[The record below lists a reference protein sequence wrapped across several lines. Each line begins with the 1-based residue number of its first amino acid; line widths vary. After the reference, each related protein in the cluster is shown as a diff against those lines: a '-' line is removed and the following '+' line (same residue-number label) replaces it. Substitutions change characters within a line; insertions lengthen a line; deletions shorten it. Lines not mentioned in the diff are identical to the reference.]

1 MPSRRSDSVKIR
13 TVRFFRAQS
22 PSSRAIADSTHSI
35 SEIAFIIARVELDTG
50 VTGEGFLLSFDYSP
64 GAIAG
69 ALRDIESLA
78 RGRLVSEIGELA
90 TELRASAE
98 YFGRAGVNNW
108 ALGVLNIAMWDAWAR
123 SLAVPIWRL
132 FGTHRKRVPVY
143 GSGGWLS
150 YDIPE
155 LVAEA
160 KGYAAR
166 GFRGVKIKVGS
177 GDVARDIERLARV
190 REAVGPAV
198 EIMMDANQGMSV
210 GEAQGLARGV
220 QSIGIRWF
228 EEPLPNTD
236 FDGYRHLRAVA
247 QLPLAMGERE
257 FDTVAL
263 RELVARQ
270 ALDLWQP
277 DLLRLG
283 GVEAWRESAALAHAY
298 HIPVL
303 PHFYKEY
310 DVPLLC
316 TIPNGLGAEYF
327 DWADGLIDPPV
338 NVTDGYA
345 FPADEPG
352 WGFRFFDRRLT
363 ALG

>member
-1 MPSRRSDSVKIR
+1 MPSHQSDSARIR
-13 TVRFFRAQS
+13 AVRFFRALS
-22 PSSRAIADSTHSI
+22 PGSRAIRDSTHSI
-35 SEIAFIIARVELDTG
+35 SEIAFIIARVELDSG

-78 RGRLVSEIGELA
+78 RGRVVSEIGELS

-98 YFGRAGVNNW
+98 YFGRTGVNNW

-123 SLAVPIWRL
+123 SLSIPVWRL
-132 FGTHRKRVPVY
+132 FGTHRKHVPVY

-160 KGYAAR
+160 RGYAAR
-166 GFRGVKIKVGS
+166 GFHGAKIKVGS
-177 GDVARDIERLARV
+177 ADVARDLERLARV
-190 REAVGPAV
+190 REAVGPGF

-210 GEAQGLARGV
+210 GEAQRLARGV
-220 QSIGIRWF
+220 QQFGIRWF
-228 EEPLPNTD
+228 EEPLSNTD
-236 FDGYRHLRAVA
+236 FDGYRHLRAA
-247 QLPLAMGERE
+247 THLPLAMGERE

-263 RELVARQ
+263 RELIARQ

-283 GVEAWRESAALAHAY
+283 GVEAWRESAALAHAH

-327 DWADGLIDPPV
+327 DWTDGLIDPPLKV
-338 NVTDGYA
+338 SEGYA
-345 FPADEPG
+345 FPGDEPG
-352 WGFRFFDRRLT
+352 WGFRFIDRLLT
-363 ALG
+363 TLG